1 MGRQLE
7 ICGVEKEVKNC
18 AIFRKLQKKICER
31 FGLENVGDSRGCR
44 FVAVIECILNQN
56 ARDAGAA
63 RSPAINLP
71 ILELCNKYDVG
82 ILQIPCPE
90 IRFLGFARKRQKGK
104 SIRDALDTPEGR
116 RCCREIS
123 IEIADRI
130 QVYIAQGYQ
139 LLSVLAGN
147 PESPGCAVHYNGDKL
162 SSISG
167 ILMKEL
173 FDELNNR
180 HIDVPFKGIRDFNSK
195 LLSEDIEWV
204 RTTFTRN
211 VT

>member
-1 MGRQLE
+1 MKTHSILKKLH
-7 ICGVEKEVKNC
+7 KELHK
-18 AIFRKLQKKICER
+18 R
-31 FGLENVGDSRGCR
+31 FALENISDSRGCR

-56 ARDAGAA
+56 ARDVGVAN
-63 RSPAINLP
+63 SPAINLP
-71 ILELCNKYDVG
+71 ILKLCNEYDVG
-82 ILQIPCPE
+82 IVQIPCPE
-90 IRFLGFARKRQKGK
+90 IRFLGFARKRQKGQ

-167 ILMKEL
+167 ILIKEL

-204 RTTFTRN
+204 RTIFTRN

>member
-1 MGRQLE
+1 M
-7 ICGVEKEVKNC
+7 
-18 AIFRKLQKKICER
+18 
-31 FGLENVGDSRGCR
+31 
-44 FVAVIECILNQN
+44 IECILNQN

-63 RSPAINLP
+63 SSPAINLP
-71 ILELCNKYDVG
+71 ILELCNEYNIG
-82 ILQIPCPE
+82 MLQIPCPE
-90 IRFLGFARKRQKGK
+90 IRFLGFARKRQKGQ

-173 FDELNNR
+173 FDEL
-180 HIDVPFKGIRDFNSK
+180 I
-195 LLSEDIEWV
+195 
-204 RTTFTRN
+204 
-211 VT
+211 

>member
-1 MGRQLE
+1 M
-7 ICGVEKEVKNC
+7 KNC
-18 AIFRKLQKKICER
+18 TIFRKLQKKVCER
-31 FGLENVGDSRGCR
+31 FGLGNVSDSRGCR

-63 RSPAINLP
+63 SSPAINLP
-71 ILELCNKYDVG
+71 ILELCNEYNIG
-82 ILQIPCPE
+82 MLQIPCPE
-90 IRFLGFARKRQKGK
+90 IRFLGFARKRQKGQ